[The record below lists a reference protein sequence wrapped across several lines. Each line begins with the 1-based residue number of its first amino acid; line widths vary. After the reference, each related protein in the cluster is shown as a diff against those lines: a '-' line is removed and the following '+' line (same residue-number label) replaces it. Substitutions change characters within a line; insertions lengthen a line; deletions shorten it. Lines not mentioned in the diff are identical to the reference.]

1 MILYLFVVVGVLD
14 LECNCHVA
22 LFGID
27 VSLNNNANLRP
38 IAILVDVDIRIG
50 IDLPRD
56 LIQNNTQQ
64 RIFIGNVR
72 RHENRQELC
81 ILSLSF
87 CSIAKNVF
95 IAKNT
100 AGNIEFLVQEL
111 FCFSLQFF
119 IIIYACRAGAVLAQ
133 NLSLSR
139 CVLFQIAL
147 LPPPEQAVSIT
158 IAIAPASSR
167 ATIFDSFFIG
177 VSLQSAFFV
186 DMFLFPRKAFATI
199 VAFLP

>member
-1 MILYLFVVVGVLD
+1 MRAACALRIFSGRIIFIFGIAERLRTLRYPIFTKRGRKGKRHLPRSKQKAPEGGCSPGKKGLMILYLFVVVGVLD

-100 AGNIEFLVQEL
+100 AGNIEFL
-111 FCFSLQFF
+111 F
-119 IIIYACRAGAVLAQ
+119 
-133 NLSLSR
+133 
-139 CVLFQIAL
+139 L
-147 LPPPEQAVSIT
+147 L
-158 IAIAPASSR
+158 
-167 ATIFDSFFIG
+167 
-177 VSLQSAFFV
+177 
-186 DMFLFPRKAFATI
+186 
-199 VAFLP
+199 